1 MTQST
6 STAPPEVPA
15 AQLVFQVASGFMAS
29 AALQVAVRL
38 DIAARLSNGPRPI
51 ADLARVFDPEEKPG
65 AREADINE
73 LGILIGHRLLEVMS
87 GKVTLQ
93 HRDEGGLRILMQL
106 PARPARA

>member
-1 MTQST
+1 MALSRSPVDQRVYLHADVT
-6 STAPPEVPA
+6 SEMLLRL
-15 AQLVFQVASGFMAS
+15 QIDDSG
-29 AALQVAVRL
+29 
-38 DIAARLSNGPRPI
+38 PPI
-51 ADLARVFDPEEKPG
+51 ADLARVFDPEEKAG

>member
-1 MTQST
+1 SAVDQRVHLHADVT
-6 STAPPEVPA
+6 SEMLLRLQIEDSGPP
-15 AQLVFQVASGFMAS
+15 L
-29 AALQVAVRL
+29 
-38 DIAARLSNGPRPI
+38 
-51 ADLARVFDPEEKPG
+51 ADLASVFDPEESSG

-73 LGILIGHRLLEVMS
+73 LGILIGHRLLEALS